1 MLPFHKKLF
10 VWVLAPFV
18 ETNDENL
25 DYYYDYTQSIEEFTV
40 AFEELNLQWKWQQV
54 TNDNYKQIINIIACS
69 SP

>member
-25 DYYYDYTQSIEEFTV
+25 DYYYDFNQSIEEFTK
-40 AFEELNLQWKWQQV
+40 AFKELRYHGNG
-54 TNDNYKQIINIIACS
+54 S
-69 SP
+69 R